1 MTNPNPPLTPGRA
14 AQFYDRQIRPTLL
27 DPIEGAAKPVAIFV
41 GGDSG
46 AGTPAALQRLRREAR
61 FAEAAPA
68 VISREILQPF
78 HPAWQQFGGPRN
90 EIPHG
95 VIDRWVEQLAHDA
108 MGKRANLLFGTSMDK
123 PASLL
128 TLASELQAAGYRVE
142 LVVVATD
149 VEASR
154 LGVVTRFERLL
165 SQGVASHWM
174 NQEAHGQAVQAVR
187 DTLSQVEGAKA
198 ADQLRLI
205 TRDGRELFDNAL
217 ERGAWRHEGS
227 AVEALDAY
235 QERDLPARE
244 KADNALRWHTLVAR
258 LQVRARELPREVI
271 AQAMAWRTESTDRG
285 LADPEARKLY
295 EAGLAAETFRC
306 LATQHFVREFPQYRS
321 AATKLEKARDYAD
334 GQFQDGAER
343 ERFVAIAREKIAAQ
357 IEDGR
362 QYARARGA
370 GEAPAR

>member
-1 MTNPNPPLTPGRA
+1 MANPDPPLTPDRA
-14 AQFYDRQIRPTLL
+14 ARLYDRQIRPMIL
-27 DPIEGAAKPVAIFV
+27 DGIDSAADPVAIFV
-41 GGDSG
+41 GADPG
-46 AGTPAALQRLRREAR
+46 AGMTAALQRLRREAR
-61 FAEAAPA
+61 FAEAMPA
-68 VISREILQPF
+68 VISRERLQPF
-78 HPAWQQFGGPRN
+78 HPAWRQPGGPGSARPTG
-90 EIPHG
+90 I
-95 VIDRWVEQLAHDA
+95 IDGWGERLVEDA
-108 MGKRANLLFGTSMDK
+108 IEKRASVLIGTGMDK
-123 PASLL
+123 PAWLL
-128 TLASELQAAGYRVE
+128 ALAGDFRTAEYRVE
-142 LVVVATD
+142 LVVVAAD

-154 LGVVTRFERLL
+154 LGVVTGFERLL
-165 SQGVASHWM
+165 SQGVAAHWL
-174 NQEAHGQAVQAVR
+174 NQDAHSQGMQAVR
-187 DTLSQVEGAKA
+187 DTLSQVQAAKA
-198 ADQLRLI
+198 ADQIRLI

-235 QERDLPARE
+235 RERELPARE

-258 LQVRARELPREVI
+258 LQARARELPREVI
-271 AQAMAWRTESTDRG
+271 AQAMAWRSESTERG

-334 GQFQDGAER
+334 GQFQVGAER
-343 ERFVAIAREKIAAQ
+343 ERFVAIARERIAAQ

-370 GEAPAR
+370 GEAAVR